1 MSVLFFL
8 VSAPGGKIDGRT
20 STSQWM
26 CVPGS
31 WILQVLSCK
40 KRMHIHWIPPPNT
53 SKSQFALV
61 SEALNF
67 VSMRR

>member
-31 WILQVLSCK
+31 KDSAG
-40 KRMHIHWIPPPNT
+40 
-53 SKSQFALV
+53 ALMQ
-61 SEALNF
+61 EEDAHTLDTTP
-67 VSMRR
+67 